1 MSTKD
6 KTPYKPSDQAYRHLF
21 SNPIVIRD
29 TIAGFVGEDLASQ
42 LDFDSLEQ
50 VNSNYVSD
58 QLERRSNDM
67 VWRIKWKNQDDWMY
81 LLFIVEFQS
90 SRHAFMPVRILTYT
104 GLLYEHLIG
113 QDKMIRHR
121 RMLPPV
127 LPLVWY
133 SGEGKWESPV
143 SMEAL
148 RPQNLSSTLLKYQ
161 PNIEF
166 FLVNEGC
173 YTIDEIENMA
183 GLVCAAKYCKSSEEL
198 AEVCKKIDAK
208 LQGPEYR
215 RLRRSFAM
223 LVACICGYE
232 DLDNLPAVDTLIEV
246 ATMFETLPDR
256 ARKEG
261 MAQGMQ
267 QGMAQGEAN
276 IILLLLGKKFGSLT
290 ERQRD
295 ILKSM
300 TSEQL
305 EDIGLRIFDTDN
317 IDDLIQVEKN

>member
-1 MSTKD
+1 MSKTD

-29 TIAGFVGEDLASQ
+29 TIAGFVGKDLANQ
-42 LDFDSLEQ
+42 LDFESLDQ
-50 VNSNYVSD
+50 VNPNYVSD
-58 QLERRSNDM
+58 HLERRSNDM
-67 VWRIKWKNQDDWMY
+67 VWRIKWKNQEDWMY

-104 GLLYEHLIG
+104 GLLYEHLIE

-121 RMLPPV
+121 HMLPPV

-133 SGEGKWESPV
+133 SGEGKWDSPV
-143 SMEAL
+143 SMEEL
-148 RPQNLSSTLLKYQ
+148 RPENLSSTLLKYQ

-173 YTIDEIENMA
+173 YNHIGEAENMA
-183 GLVCAAKYCKSSEEL
+183 ELVIAAKRCKSPEEL
-198 AEVCKKIDAK
+198 AEVCKRIDTK

-215 RLRRSFAM
+215 RLRRSFTM

-232 DLDNLPAVDTLIEV
+232 DLDNLPAVETLIEV
-246 ATMFETLPDR
+246 ATMFESLPDR
-256 ARKEG
+256 ARKE
-261 MAQGMQ
+261 
-267 QGMAQGEAN
+267 GMAQGEAN
-276 IILLLLGKKFGSLT
+276 IILLLLKQKFGDLT

-295 ILKSM
+295 ILQSM
-300 TSEQL
+300 SSEQL
-305 EDIGLRIFDTDN
+305 EKVGLGILDADN
-317 IDDLIQVEKN
+317 IDDLIQVDKD